1 MDTQDLKDKMM
12 KLWKTT
18 FHDSDEYI
26 SLIFDNYFNTEYLE
40 YYEENGKLIS
50 ALLGVPYFFGNGKQN
65 IKGLYLCG
73 LATLEEYRHR
83 GIMDNLMRKINT
95 KAYTDGFHIT
105 FLVPASD
112 ILRKYYFGKGY
123 SNSMY
128 TVEDRY
134 TDIHDFNNDYQSIL
148 SKEDERIIALK
159 TRYYESLFVD
169 KLEIN
174 NSKIVKDTI
183 EYIKRYEESGFKFF
197 SLIHSGKDIAITF
210 QENAIS
216 GGDILVCRTPDNK
229 ITGVAFITFDERKR
243 IIIPKLYHDD
253 NCSYF
258 RLLDATKKKYPESS
272 MSVKCYPEETD
283 RRILWSKVYGAANP
297 DGGMLGGSYGVAER
311 IYDVNRHAKPYGMS
325 RILNYREI
333 LKILTEWR
341 KDCKFSIL
349 VKDVEEEGNY
359 LKCDADSGIT
369 NFETIPASEIDK
381 WRHNSRY
388 TILKKQDL
396 TEILF
401 RKKDSNNLIM
411 DALGIPRL
419 TLNMSLLLD

>member
-1 MDTQDLKDKMM
+1 
-12 KLWKTT
+12 
-18 FHDSDEYI
+18 
-26 SLIFDNYFNTEYLE
+26 
-40 YYEENGKLIS
+40 
-50 ALLGVPYFFGNGKQN
+50 
-65 IKGLYLCG
+65 
-73 LATLEEYRHR
+73 
-83 GIMDNLMRKINT
+83 
-95 KAYTDGFHIT
+95 
-105 FLVPASD
+105 
-112 ILRKYYFGKGY
+112 
-123 SNSMY
+123 MY

-134 TDIHDFNNDYQSIL
+134 TDIHDFNNDYQSVL

-174 NSKIVKDTI
+174 NSEIVKEAI

-197 SLIHSGKDIAITF
+197 SLIHSEKDIAITF

-325 RILNYREI
+325 KILNYREI
-333 LKILTEWR
+333 LKILAEWR
-341 KDCKFSIL
+341 KDCEFSIL

-388 TILKKQDL
+388 TILNKQDL